1 MKKIAFGGAAG
12 NGISPLE
19 QIMIR
24 KGYEVCGSDYSF
36 DIGKDADRRTA
47 LSKAGVRIFPQ
58 DGSMIDDKTEYLCVS
73 AALKDTNPDIKK
85 ARQLNVP
92 IKFRSDLLLE
102 ILSSYRYGIAVGG
115 TAGKTTVTAMIGYIL
130 DALGKKPCMVNGGA
144 LCNYPDMVG
153 IPNYIY
159 NEGDYCVIEA
169 DESDGSI
176 QKYHPYIGI
185 ITNISHDHTSMEK
198 LFEYFTN
205 FASHSQNLVLNLDF
219 PNHAK
224 ITHANLTTFSL
235 INSQAD
241 FYADNIT
248 LNPASIEYTLQ
259 GARYN
264 LPLIGRF
271 NVANALAAI
280 AACSII
286 GISPH
291 DAAHALE
298 NFRGVKARL
307 EKIGAV
313 DDINIFHDFAH
324 NPSKIEASLL
334 ALKSSA
340 GRVIAMYQPHTPFS
354 ARNTGDETA
363 AVIARVLSDDDIIIM
378 QEIYELT
385 PDDTDISSE
394 HIINK
399 IKANGHE
406 NAYFLPH
413 KDDTL
418 AFVLAK
424 VRSGDKIVIMGAH
437 DNSLADF
444 ARQIVYELRNR

>member
-1 MKKIAFGGAAG
+1 
-12 NGISPLE
+12 
-19 QIMIR
+19 
-24 KGYEVCGSDYSF
+24 
-36 DIGKDADRRTA
+36 
-47 LSKAGVRIFPQ
+47 
-58 DGSMIDDKTEYLCVS
+58 
-73 AALKDTNPDIKK
+73 
-85 ARQLNVP
+85 
-92 IKFRSDLLLE
+92 
-102 ILSSYRYGIAVGG
+102 
-115 TAGKTTVTAMIGYIL
+115 
-130 DALGKKPCMVNGGA
+130 MVNGGA

-176 QKYHPYIGI
+176 QKYHPHIGI

-424 VRSGDKIVIMGAH
+424 ARSGDKIVIMGAH